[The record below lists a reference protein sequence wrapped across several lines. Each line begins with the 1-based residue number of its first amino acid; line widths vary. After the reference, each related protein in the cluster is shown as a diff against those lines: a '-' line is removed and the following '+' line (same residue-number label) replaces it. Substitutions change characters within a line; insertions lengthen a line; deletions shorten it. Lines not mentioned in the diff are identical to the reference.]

1 MGVER
6 DDENPHRGQRPAPKL
21 TMAGHLD
28 CRVDGKSFSIIC
40 ENRDVIFWNCTLRVL
55 LALRRN
61 ARHGVSP
68 LFHLFQILKVA
79 DIRLGVRVGGIGT
92 ICVPARSKWWQL
104 LLRRE

>member
-21 TMAGHLD
+21 TMAGQLD
-28 CRVDGKSFSIIC
+28 CRVDGQSFSIVVK
-40 ENRDVIFWNCTLRVL
+40 NRDVIFCNCTLRVL

-61 ARHGVSP
+61 VRHGVSP
-68 LFHLFQILKVA
+68 LFHLFQTLNVA
-79 DIRLGVRVGGIGT
+79 DIRLGVRVWGIGT

-104 LLRRE
+104 LLRWE